1 MPAENPLV
9 VSMSKK
15 SNVSFASEPDPKL
28 FHASMFAGK
37 EKTLFESLNP
47 KGKSDED
54 IFLESLIAQD
64 YDALNMLARIPK
76 ES

>member
-1 MPAENPLV
+1 
-9 VSMSKK
+9 
-15 SNVSFASEPDPKL
+15 
-28 FHASMFAGK
+28 MFAGK